1 VNRLL
6 PLLLLLC
13 CDLIQAQQY
22 VFFRVEGLPAIPGGP
37 GVQSTGALT
46 QPAVS
51 ADGSTLVFRASSS
64 NLAVG
69 ASGVQ
74 VLAFDLDTG
83 AIAVASVAPNGQPS
97 ASGNTNDRPAVSAD
111 GRFVAFETT
120 STTYTAGV
128 AGVHLV
134 RVDRLTQTFSL
145 VNLTAGG
152 TLPPGTLSRLGGIS
166 GDGRYV
172 AFTSNAANLV
182 AGLPANT
189 TSSVFVRDMV
199 ALSTQRVDVS
209 TAGTGGNGGAFSETP
224 TISAD
229 GRWVAFASS
238 ATNLVP
244 GPLSGSQRIYVRDRI
259 GNTTTQA
266 SIGPGGSDLSGAGN
280 ASMSPDGGSVVFR
293 SSSPGGS
300 ATQLWARSLAS
311 PGAVAV
317 PAAAAMGLC
326 DVARIADTGFVV
338 SQCRNAN
345 TQLPRQAYAWLLG
358 TPGTPPG
365 LISGIDPNNTIP
377 GNATSGNAVTVSA
390 DHGVFAFDSD
400 ASNLVPIDTNAVSD
414 IFVYARLGLSDLIFA
429 NGFQ

>member
-1 VNRLL
+1 MKRLL
-6 PLLLLLC
+6 PLALLLC
-13 CDLIQAQQY
+13 CDLLQAQQY
-22 VFFRVEGLPAIPGGP
+22 VFFRVEGQPAVPGGP

-51 ADGSTLVFRASSS
+51 ADGSTLAFRASSS

-83 AIAVASVAPNGQPS
+83 AITVASVAPNGQPS
-97 ASGNTNDRPAVSAD
+97 ASGNTNDRPALSAD

-120 STTYTAGV
+120 STTYTAGI

-134 RVDRLTQTFSL
+134 RVDRQTNSFSL
-145 VNLTAGG
+145 VNLTAAGA
-152 TLPPGTLSRLGGIS
+152 LPPGTLSRLGGIS
-166 GDGRYV
+166 GDGRFV

-182 AGLPANT
+182 AGAPANT
-189 TSSVFVRDMV
+189 TNSVFVRDMLT
-199 ALSTQRVDVS
+199 ATTQRVDVS

-229 GRWVAFASS
+229 GRWIAFASN

-244 GPLSGSQRIYVRDRI
+244 GALSGSQRIYLRDRV
-259 GNTTTQA
+259 GNSTVQV

-280 ASMSPDGGSVVFR
+280 ASISANGGAIVFR
-293 SSSPGGS
+293 SSSAGGS

-311 PGAVAV
+311 PGATAV
-317 PAAAAMGLC
+317 PAGAGMGLC

-338 SQCRNAN
+338 SQCRNSN
-345 TQLPRQAYAWLLG
+345 TQLPRQAFAWLLG
-358 TPGTPPG
+358 NPGTPPG

-390 DHGVFAFDSD
+390 DNGVFAFDSD
-400 ASNLVPIDTNAVSD
+400 ASDLVPIDTNAVSD
-414 IFVYARLGLSDLIFA
+414 IFVYARLGLPDLIFA

>member
-1 VNRLL
+1 MKRLL
-6 PLLLLLC
+6 PLALLLC
-13 CDLIQAQQY
+13 CDLLQAQQY
-22 VFFRVEGLPAIPGGP
+22 VFFRVEGQPAVPGGP

-64 NLAVG
+64 NLAGG

-74 VLAFDLDTG
+74 VLAFALDTG
-83 AIAVASVAPNGQPS
+83 AITVASVAPNGQPS
-97 ASGNTNDRPAVSAD
+97 ASGSTNDRPALSAD

-120 STTYTAGV
+120 STTYTAGI

-134 RVDRLTQTFSL
+134 RVDRQSNSFSL
-145 VNLTAGG
+145 VNLTAAGA
-152 TLPPGTLSRLGGIS
+152 LPPGTLSRLGGIS
-166 GDGRYV
+166 GDGRFV

-182 AGLPANT
+182 AGAPANT
-189 TSSVFVRDMV
+189 TNSVFVRDMLT
-199 ALSTQRVDVS
+199 ASTQRVDVS
-209 TAGTGGNGGAFSETP
+209 TSGTGGNGGAFSETP

-229 GRWVAFASS
+229 GRWIAFATN

-244 GPLSGSQRIYVRDRI
+244 GALSGSQRIYLRDRV
-259 GNTTTQA
+259 GNSTVQV

-280 ASMSPDGGSVVFR
+280 ASISGNGANVVFR
-293 SSSPGGS
+293 SSSAGGS
-300 ATQLWARSLAS
+300 ATQLWARNLAS
-311 PGAVAV
+311 PGATAV
-317 PAAAAMGLC
+317 PAGAGMGLC

-338 SQCRNAN
+338 SQCRNSN

-358 TPGTPPG
+358 NPGTPPG

-390 DHGVFAFDSD
+390 DNGVFAFDSD
-400 ASNLVPIDTNAVSD
+400 ASDLVPIDTNAVSD